1 MLIPLT
7 RAAPQG
13 PAVWC
18 RKLFKGEECEEVWAW
33 YAGQRASALARRSV
47 NELWHRVGRT
57 GRKRKLFADHEMRRR
72 ILAIKK
78 GEYLAL
84 NKIKVAR
91 IVAGWAG
98 SRGARRGAK
107 ARAVPAKPAPAP
119 PCPLGSAPP
128 AAAEVQEEVPVEPQV
143 PPVQV
148 PVQVSV
154 QVPELPAPAELPAT
168 DMRLVA
174 EKLDA
179 AVAARQ
185 MSSNF
190 AERARLVH
198 LLLEECR
205 AQGVLAYESGAEV
218 CVLGWARVLV
228 SDPQQ
233 LHAKVRDMVQQDE
246 GGVWSSDAK
255 FSQQTNPTWVVYEVL
270 RSVGAKPRFRGPV
283 VGDPGKHDMF
293 YYKLWEFNDDKGF
306 EYCRLS
312 LAKRAAKSAAQS
324 AAQRSEK

>member
-1 MLIPLT
+1 MPLT

-128 AAAEVQEEVPVEPQV
+128 AAAEVQEEVPVEFRLALFTTFFTAQMGRGKIQWGAFYHSEQTT
-143 PPVQV
+143 VQNF
-148 PVQVSV
+148 
-154 QVPELPAPAELPAT
+154 EREINHYH
-168 DMRLVA
+168 
-174 EKLDA
+174 
-179 AVAARQ
+179 
-185 MSSNF
+185 SNI
-190 AERARLVH
+190 E
-198 LLLEECR
+198 
-205 AQGVLAYESGAEV
+205 
-218 CVLGWARVLV
+218 
-228 SDPQQ
+228 
-233 LHAKVRDMVQQDE
+233 
-246 GGVWSSDAK
+246 
-255 FSQQTNPTWVVYEVL
+255 
-270 RSVGAKPRFRGPV
+270 FR
-283 VGDPGKHDMF
+283 
-293 YYKLWEFNDDKGF
+293 
-306 EYCRLS
+306 
-312 LAKRAAKSAAQS
+312 
-324 AAQRSEK
+324 